1 MTRKKGKQHVF
12 KIYGAKS
19 QRFVHRIEISKISS
33 IAHKNDCKDKKKKR
47 SNVMNCKKPNEK
59 IQRYVIIFLGKVIY
73 VRFYNWDKPLD
84 LVLVMYDL
92 IKLIIE
98 VLF

>member
-33 IAHKNDCKDKKKKR
+33 IAHKNDCKDKKKKDQMLWIVK
-47 SNVMNCKKPNEK
+47 SQMK
-59 IQRYVIIFLGKVIY
+59 
-73 VRFYNWDKPLD
+73 RFKD
-84 LVLVMYDL
+84 M
-92 IKLIIE
+92 
-98 VLF
+98 